1 MPGRSDTDTIR
12 LLKGLRVCMVAPYL
26 PRKGGVTIQ
35 THLEVDGLT
44 GEGVEVVRVDTIL
57 HKINTPVL
65 APLRM
70 ILQLFVTAARFL
82 KHAPTC
88 DVVHI
93 QACSWW
99 GFLPVLACV
108 PLNRLFVRKR
118 LVISFHGAKGHIWI
132 RSYHWMAVPFL
143 KTADAVLVVS
153 PLLKE
158 AFSRYGIE
166 SEVLWNLV
174 DLKRFHF
181 RERPRIEPNIVWI
194 RHMSDMYDPLTALKV
209 FELVKKDVPEATITF
224 IGDGPLR
231 SVLDSYIRSHAVRDV
246 RFTGHMDNERVPDEF
261 DKADIFLNTSRN
273 DGLPTALLEASASGL
288 PIVTTGV
295 GGIPDMMENGAEGI
309 IVPLDDIDALHR
321 EVVGLIRDP
330 DRAREIGAS
339 ARRNAEKYSW
349 ERCAVDLV
357 KAYGLKER
365 GNDADRI
372 RGERG

>member
-1 MPGRSDTDTIR
+1 MLAESDKDIIKF
-12 LLKGLRVCMVAPYL
+12 LEGLKVCMVAPYL

-35 THLEVDGLT
+35 THLMVDGLISD
-44 GEGVEVVRVDTIL
+44 GVEVVRVDTIL
-57 HKINTPVL
+57 HKLNKPIF

-70 ILQLFVTAARFL
+70 VLQFFVTAARFL
-82 KHAPTC
+82 KQAPKC

-99 GFLPVLACV
+99 GFLPVFVCV

-118 LVISFHGAKGHIWI
+118 LVISFHGAQGHIWI
-132 RSYHWMAVPFL
+132 RSYHWLAVPFL
-143 KTADAVLVVS
+143 KMADAVVVVS
-153 PLLKE
+153 PFLKE
-158 AFSRYGIE
+158 VFSSYGIK

-181 RERPRIEPNIVWI
+181 RERPQIKPNIAWI

-209 FELVKKDVPEATITF
+209 FEKVKRDIPEATITF

-231 SVLDSYIRSHAVRDV
+231 PKLDAYVQDHNIKDV
-246 RFTGHMDNERVPDEF
+246 RFTGHLDNEHVPVEF

-288 PIVTTGV
+288 PIVTTNV
-295 GGIPDMMENGAEGI
+295 GGIPDMMENGKQGI
-309 IVPLDDIDALHR
+309 IVPLDDMDALCR
-321 EVVGLIRDP
+321 EIVGLIRDP
-330 DRAREIGAS
+330 NRACNIGAS
-339 ARRNAEKYSW
+339 ARKNAEKYSW

-357 KAYGLKER
+357 KTYGL
-365 GNDADRI
+365 A
-372 RGERG
+372 